1 MRLNFIIKFPFD
13 MGWIP
18 RASRGAVLHSQDRA
32 TGISVEHP
40 QIPAFSPKQIGAFI
54 KTYE

>member
-1 MRLNFIIKFPFD
+1 MDSACFP
-13 MGWIP
+13 
-18 RASRGAVLHSQDRA
+18 AVLPTLARQA

-40 QIPAFSPKQIGAFI
+40 QIPAFSPKQIGSFI